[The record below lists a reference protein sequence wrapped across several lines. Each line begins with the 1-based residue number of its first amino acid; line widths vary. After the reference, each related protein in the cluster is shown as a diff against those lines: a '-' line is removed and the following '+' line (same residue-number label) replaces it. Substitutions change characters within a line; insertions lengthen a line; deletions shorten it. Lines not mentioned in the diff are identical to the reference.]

1 MFLSD
6 ISVKRPVLAV
16 VMSMMI
22 VGFGALAF
30 LELPVREFPDIEVP
44 VVSIN
49 VDYPGASAQVVE
61 NRITRLLEDR
71 VAGIEGIKTIN
82 SSSQDGRSQV
92 TIEFSMARDIDSAV
106 NDVRE
111 KLGRVAGQ
119 LPEEAR
125 PPEIFKVNFG
135 DRPIIWLNLSSP
147 VLDTMQLTDYAD
159 RFLSDRF
166 SVIPGVARIRISGEK
181 RYAMRVWLDRKQL
194 AARQLTVGDVER
206 VLRQENVELPAGRLE
221 SESRDFS
228 VRVERAYKTLE
239 DFQALVLGRGADG
252 HLIRLGEVAEIE
264 IAAAEERQDF
274 RGNGLST
281 VGVAIVKQSTA
292 NTLEVAQVARAE
304 VLRIQR
310 TLPES
315 MELVVAWD
323 SSVFIEEAISQ
334 VWWTLGIAG
343 VLVML
348 VIYLFLGSLRA
359 ALVPALTVPV
369 SLVGTFMALNMA
381 GFSLNLLTL
390 LALVLSIGLVVDDA
404 IVVLENIY
412 RRVERG
418 EPPLMAAYKGAR
430 QVAFAVVATT
440 LVLLGVFVP
449 IIFLEGSTGR
459 IFGELALTLAAA
471 VALSSF
477 VALTLSPMM
486 CSRLLKRETKKSW
499 LNIHLDDWFERLG
512 NLYQAMLRVSFRNKG
527 AVVLMLLASMLM
539 IAGLFQRIAF
549 EFAPN
554 EDRGAFSIRIQGP
567 EGASYPETRKHVL
580 EVEAR
585 LLKGVEEGF
594 IRRVLLFLPGWGSA
608 GGNVNNASGFI
619 ILEPWQDRDIST
631 QEAVNWAR
639 AQMKGI
645 TAVRPQIAQMGSG
658 GHRGSGGPVGFVVG
672 GNTYEDL
679 ARFREILLEKVQE
692 NPGLLNVSIDYKE
705 TKPQL
710 KIDVDR
716 TRAADLGVSVSE
728 IGRTLE
734 SMLGGRRV
742 TTYVDRGEE
751 YDVIVRASS
760 KDRQRSA
767 DISNLYV
774 RSDRTGVLVPL
785 ASLVTIR
792 EVAYSGSLKR
802 YNRIRALTLS
812 ASLAPGYKLGD
823 ALDWLEKAALEE
835 LPDIA
840 SIDYSGESRDLKET
854 GTAVYFTFILALLV
868 VYLILAAQF
877 ESFLHP
883 AVIMLTVP
891 LAIVGGLGGLWLLG
905 STLNIY
911 SMVGLIIL
919 IGLAAKNGIL
929 IVEFA
934 NQLRDLGYE
943 VEEAV
948 LEACKIRLR
957 PIMMTGLSTVFG
969 AVPLVLASGAGSVSR
984 ASIGIVIVS
993 GVFFSTVF
1001 TLVIVPVFYRMAAP
1015 YTTSPGKIAAELK
1028 KQQNAESSDSGSSD
1042 PLAPAPQQPAE

>member
-1 MFLSD
+1 MILSD

-30 LELPVREFPDIEVP
+30 FELPVREFPDIEVP
-44 VVSIN
+44 VVSVN
-49 VDYPGASAQVVE
+49 VNYPGASAQVVE

-71 VAGIEGIKTIN
+71 IAGIEGIKTIT
-82 SSSQDGRSQV
+82 SSSRDGRSQV
-92 TIEFSMARDIDSAV
+92 IIEFSLARDIDSAA

-111 KLGRVAGQ
+111 KLGRVVDQ
-119 LPEEAR
+119 LPEEAD
-125 PPEIFKVNFG
+125 PPEIFKVNSN
-135 DRPIIWLNLSSP
+135 DRPIMWLNLSSP
-147 VLDTMQLTDYAD
+147 VLDTMQLSDYAD
-159 RFLSDRF
+159 RYLSDRF
-166 SVIPGVARIRISGEK
+166 SVISGVARIRISGEK

-194 AARQLTVGDVER
+194 AARQLTVADVER
-206 VLRQENVELPAGRLE
+206 VLRQENIELPAGRLE
-221 SESRDFS
+221 SEARDFS
-228 VRVERAYKTLE
+228 VRVERSYKTPE
-239 DFQALVLGRGADG
+239 DFRQLVLGRGDDG

-264 IAAAEERQDF
+264 IAAAEGRRDF

-292 NTLEVAQVARAE
+292 NTLEVARTARRE
-304 VLRIQR
+304 VKRIQG
-310 TLPES
+310 TLPAS

-323 SSVFIEEAISQ
+323 SSIFIEEAISQ
-334 VWWTLGIAG
+334 VWWTLLIAG

-348 VIYLFLGSLRA
+348 VIFLFLGSFRA

-390 LALVLSIGLVVDDA
+390 LALVLCIGLVVDDA

-412 RRVERG
+412 RRIEKG
-418 EPPLMAAYKGAR
+418 EPPLVAAFKGAR
-430 QVAFAVVATT
+430 QVAFAVIATT

-459 IFGELALTLAAA
+459 IFGELAMTLAAA

-477 VALTLSPMM
+477 VALSLSPMM
-486 CSRLLKRETKKSW
+486 CSKLLKRETKKSW

-512 NLYQAMLRVSFRNKG
+512 NAYQGMLRVSFRNKG
-527 AVVLMLLASMLM
+527 AVFVMLAASIMM
-539 IAGLFQRIAF
+539 IFGLFQRISF

-554 EDRGAFSIRIQGP
+554 EDRGAFRVRIQGP
-567 EGASYPETRKHVL
+567 EGASYPVTHKSVL
-580 EVEAR
+580 DVEAR

-594 IRRVLLFLPGWGSA
+594 IRRLLLFIPGWGSA
-608 GGNVNNASGFI
+608 GGNVNNASGFV
-619 ILEPWQDRDIST
+619 ILEPWQDREMST
-631 QEAVNWAR
+631 QDVVNWAR
-639 AQMKGI
+639 DQVKDI
-645 TAVRPQIAQMGSG
+645 TMVKTQIAQMGSG

-679 ARFREILLEKVQE
+679 ARYREILLTKVRE
-692 NPGLLNVSIDYKE
+692 NPGLINVDIDYKE

-710 KIDVDR
+710 KIEVDR

-751 YDVIVRASS
+751 YDVIVRANS

-792 EVAYSGSLKR
+792 EVAYSGRLRR

-812 ASLAPGYKLGD
+812 ASLVPGYKLGD
-823 ALDWLEKAALEE
+823 ALDWLEDAVREE
-835 LPDIA
+835 IPDVA
-840 SIDYSGESRDLKET
+840 SIDFSGESRDLKET
-854 GTAVYFTFILALLV
+854 GSAVYFTFILALLV

-891 LAIVGGLGGLWLLG
+891 LAIVGGLFGLWLMG
-905 STLNIY
+905 STFNVY

-943 VEEAV
+943 VEDAV

-969 AVPLVLASGAGSVSR
+969 ALPLVLASGAGSASR
-984 ASIGIVIVS
+984 GSIGIVIVS
-993 GVFFSTVF
+993 GVFFSTAF
-1001 TLVIVPVFYRMAAP
+1001 TLLIIPVFYRMAAP
-1015 YTTSPGKIAAELK
+1015 YTTSPGKIAEEL
-1028 KQQNAESSDSGSSD
+1028 QQQQLEDSPASSG
-1042 PLAPAPQQPAE
+1042 PGKQQPAE